1 MLHASLS
8 LALLGLGAVQALP
21 TKTVEERSPQ
31 TWTFGPPSTSL
42 TPGDPHRSGP
52 PSPWQ
57 SGPVFIPGPVGGDID
72 TGNSG
77 SQRKCDRTDIWC
89 RLHLGD
95 HDSANWSGPST
106 SSSAGSSSTSEDED
120 EEGENWSGPSTSSSA
135 GSSSTSEDEEGE
147 NWPRRRDGPH
157 LPPDRN
163 QDRKDRIARLET
175 ELEALQNKR
184 HKSDSDWDEIDRL
197 RERIERLAGVIDIS
211 APSGSSSTFTPGK
224 AKRQEFSL
232 PTDGSQEF
240 KDFVAGLEQ
249 KLERLQNKQYKSAAD
264 RDAISELKDILR
276 HVAGVVKAGA
286 PAGGSVT
293 FTPGR

>member
-21 TKTVEERSPQ
+21 TKTEEERSPQ

-106 SSSAGSSSTSEDED
+106 SSSAGSSSTSEDE
-120 EEGENWSGPSTSSSA
+120 
-135 GSSSTSEDEEGE
+135 EGE
-147 NWPRRRDGPH
+147 NWPRLRDGPH

-163 QDRKDRIARLET
+163 QNHKDRIARLET

-184 HKSDSDWDEIDRL
+184 HKSASDWDEIDRL